1 VNLHL
6 ALAASAAVISF
17 AFALSTLERWLDR
30 HKPHEAAWTAALFLF
45 TAAAVSLLAGVAM
58 GWNALSFRCF
68 YLFGAIVN
76 VPYLGLGTVWLLGGA
91 RWGRPATAVVHA
103 FALFSAGVLTV
114 APLTGSIPADR
125 LPQGSEVF
133 GPLPRVLAAVGSALP
148 ATVIVV
154 GAVWSAA
161 RLAQRRSTRRIALAN
176 VLIAAGT
183 VVLGAGGVLNSVMDE
198 MDGFAVS
205 LVAGIVLLFAGFLLT
220 NEPRRARLRSV
231 RAA

>member
-1 VNLHL
+1 MNLHL

-30 HKPHEAAWTAALFLF
+30 RKPHEAAWTAALLLF

-91 RWGRPATAVVHA
+91 RWGRPATAAVHA
-103 FALFSAGVLTV
+103 FALFAAGVLTV
-114 APLTGSIPADR
+114 APLTGPIPADR
-125 LPQGSEVF
+125 LPQGSEIF
-133 GPLPRVLAAVGSALP
+133 GPLPRVLAAVGSAVP
-148 ATVIVV
+148 ATVIVA
-154 GAVWSAA
+154 GAAWSAI
-161 RLAQRRSTRRIALAN
+161 RLARRRSTRRIAVAN

-183 VVLGAGGVLNSVMDE
+183 MVLGAGGVLNSVMDE

-205 LVAGIVLLFAGFLLT
+205 LVVGIVLLFAGFLLT
-220 NEPRRARLRSV
+220 NEPRRATLRSV

>member
-1 VNLHL
+1 VNVHL

-30 HKPHEAAWTAALFLF
+30 RKPHEAAWTAALFLF
-45 TAAAVSLLAGVAM
+45 TAAALALLAGVAM

-91 RWGRPATAVVHA
+91 RWGRPATWGVHA

-114 APLTGSIPADR
+114 APLTGPIPADR
-125 LPQGSEVF
+125 LPQGSDVF

-154 GAVWSAA
+154 GALWSAA
-161 RLAQRRSTRRIALAN
+161 RLARRRSTRRIALAN
-176 VLIAAGT
+176 GLIAAGT
-183 VVLGAGGVLNSVMDE
+183 LVLGAGGVLNSVMDE

-220 NEPRRARLRSV
+220 NEPRRAALRSV

>member
-1 VNLHL
+1 MNLHL
-6 ALAASAAVISF
+6 ALAASAAIISF

-30 HKPHEAAWTAALFLF
+30 RRPHEAAWTAALFLF
-45 TAAAVSLLAGVAM
+45 TAAAVALLAGVAM

-76 VPYLGLGTVWLLGGA
+76 VPYLGLGTVWLLGEA

-103 FALFSAGVLTV
+103 FALFAAGVLTV
-114 APLTGSIPADR
+114 APLTGPIPADR
-125 LPQGSEVF
+125 LPQGSDVF

-161 RLAQRRSTRRIALAN
+161 RLARRRSTRRIALAN

-183 VVLGAGGVLNSVMDE
+183 LVLGAGGVLNSVMDE

-220 NEPRRARLRSV
+220 NEPRRATLRSV